1 MEDRYISTSGDNG
14 PPNKMGRGLFT
25 WTNVMDL
32 SMTLLCALDLDDFS
46 LSSVNLDRVWYFYFY
61 CYFGLRGICVPWLS

>member
-1 MEDRYISTSGDNG
+1 
-14 PPNKMGRGLFT
+14 
-25 WTNVMDL
+25 MDL

-46 LSSVNLDRVWYFYFY
+46 LSYVNLDRVWYFYFY